1 LQKEYVFSIIVSM
14 KPHKKNTKEA
24 VTLFS
29 KINSFLDMN
38 GTTVFLTIYGI
49 GILFSLLLFNL
60 RISEGGDDS
69 TYIIRAYN
77 FLKEG
82 AFPTFQGPLYPIFLS
97 LVIGIFGISLGIL
110 KLTSLLFMALFLYLF
125 YKAFKGR
132 IEPLVLF
139 FTVLL
144 LSVNSYFLYFSSQ
157 TYSEAMFL
165 ALLGWF
171 FVEFFKYID
180 VPANGPLNVRK
191 ILLLSAVALVLT
203 LTKTIGA
210 GVIIAAVIFFVVT
223 KEYKKAGM
231 LLLFFF
237 LLLGAWLIFKGLIWG
252 FDAGASSQANT
263 LIYKHPYDFS
273 KGKETFTGYLMR
285 IVDNSNLYLSKHFL
299 KMTGFLGPNSRAVNP
314 FITVILYLLFV
325 FTFGEIYRKNRY
337 LTFTG
342 IFVIT
347 MLGIT
352 FVSLQKIWDQYRLIV
367 PFFPFMLLMLTAGI
381 LELFK
386 KKRLIRFQVFAVL
399 LMSLS
404 FVLTAEQSFRKMD
417 VLTLRSNLKGN
428 KFKGYTD
435 DWANYLR
442 MAEYVG
448 KHLGDGTYVACRKP
462 NMARIMAGGKKF
474 YGIYRVPTDDPDVL
488 LQKLRENHVTHIIMA
503 SLRKNPMVNNGYTIN
518 TVKRYMAYI
527 IKKYPGTFTLV
538 HNIGKS
544 EPAYLFKINYPQ
556 QQK

>member
-1 LQKEYVFSIIVSM
+1 MEPQKE
-14 KPHKKNTKEA
+14 NTEKTA
-24 VTLFS
+24 TLFS
-29 KINSFLDMN
+29 KINSFLDKN
-38 GTTVFLTIYGI
+38 GTSVFWTIYGV

-82 AFPTFQGPLYPIFLS
+82 TFPTFQGPLYPMFLS
-97 LVIGIFGISLGIL
+97 LVIGIFGISLGTL

-132 IEPLVLF
+132 VEPLVLF

-171 FVEFFKYID
+171 FIEFFKYID
-180 VPANGPLNVRK
+180 ASEKNAHDLRSMV
-191 ILLLSAVALVLT
+191 LLAAIALVLT
-203 LTKTIGA
+203 LTKTIGG
-210 GVIIAAVIFFVVT
+210 GVVIAVVVFFLIT
-223 KEYKKAGM
+223 KDYKKAGM

-237 LLLGAWLIFKGLIWG
+237 MLLGAWLLFKGLIWD
-252 FDAGASSQANT
+252 FDTGGASSQANT

-285 IVDNSNLYLSKHFL
+285 IVDNSNLYLSKHFI
-299 KMTGFLGPNSRAVNP
+299 KMTGFLNPNSRAVNP
-314 FITVILYLLFV
+314 LITVALYLLFV
-325 FTFGEIYRKNRY
+325 FTFGAVYRKNRY

-352 FVSLQKIWDQYRLIV
+352 FVSLQKIWDQYRLII
-367 PFFPFMLLMLTAGI
+367 PFFPFMLLMLTTGI
-381 LELFK
+381 IELFRNK
-386 KKRLIRFQVFAVL
+386 KIQRFQIFAIL
-399 LMSLS
+399 LLSLS
-404 FVLTAEQSFRKMD
+404 FILTAGQTFSKMD
-417 VLTLRSNLKGN
+417 ILTLRSNLMGN
-428 KFKGYTD
+428 KYKGYTD
-435 DWANYLR
+435 DWANYLK

-448 KHLGDGTYVACRKP
+448 KHLDDDTYVACRKP

-474 YGIYRVPTDDPDVL
+474 YGIYRVPTKDPDIL
-488 LQKLRENHVTHIIMA
+488 LQKLRKNNVTHIIMA
-503 SLRKNPMVNNGYTIN
+503 NLRKNPLVKNGYTIN
-518 TVKRYMAYI
+518 TIKRYMAYI
-527 IKKYPGTFTLV
+527 LKKYPKTFILR
-538 HNIGKS
+538 HQIGKS
-544 EPAYLFKINYPQ
+544 EPAYLFQINYPE
-556 QQK
+556 QKK